1 MTGMPACG
9 GSAHDEE
16 DSSKLVRFIRHLPQ
30 ITSQEKNEKCR
41 ARIRRVP
48 TRVLLIAL
56 AILPAIALAHGG
68 LEHVRGTVAKVSDQ
82 SVTVTT
88 TAGKTVEVLL
98 DAQTTYAR
106 ADQPIQKSDLKVGDR
121 VVIHAAGEGNHPD
134 RAHHR
139 SGRVASKK
147 P

>member
-1 MTGMPACG
+1 MNTP
-9 GSAHDEE
+9 
-16 DSSKLVRFIRHLPQ
+16 KTNT
-30 ITSQEKNEKCR
+30 ITITR
-41 ARIRRVP
+41 
-48 TRVLLIAL
+48 RVLLLAL
-56 AILPAIALAHGG
+56 ALTPAIAMAHGG
-68 LEHVRGTVAKVSDQ
+68 LEHVRGTIAKVSDQ

-121 VVIHAAGEGNHPD
+121 VVIHAAEKGTTLT
-134 RAHHR
+134 AHTVEVGI
-139 SGRVASKK
+139 SASKK